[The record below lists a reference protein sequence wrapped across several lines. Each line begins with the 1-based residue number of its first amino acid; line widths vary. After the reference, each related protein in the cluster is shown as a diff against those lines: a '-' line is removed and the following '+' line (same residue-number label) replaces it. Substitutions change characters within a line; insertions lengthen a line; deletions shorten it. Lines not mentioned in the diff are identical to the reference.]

1 MGFFIYSKLG
11 YIILFINIFLIEMDW
26 IKENFAL
33 ISDRPLLLSA
43 LIVLSSIIIAK
54 LADIILSRILSRAV
68 RKTVSDLDD
77 KILELFHKPIFYSL
91 LFIGFSLSVKV
102 AQLPSYIDYA
112 LVGIFKTITIF
123 IWFIVLLK
131 VFSLTFQ
138 WAAKQSSNP
147 LLQHRTLPL
156 FNNLGKIV
164 IVTFGIYFI
173 LLSWDININGFL
185 ASAGV
190 LGIVLG
196 LAAQDTVSNL
206 FAGIFLMA
214 DSPFKEGDYILLD
227 TGERGYVKKM
237 GIRSTRF
244 MTRDDIEITIPN
256 SVIASSKIV
265 NESGGPEDIERIR
278 INILVAYGSDIDE
291 VKDVLK
297 EIELNNSNV
306 LKDPEPRIRFR
317 KFSSSGL
324 KLQLLFWIFKPAIR
338 GRTVDAVNTDIYKTF
353 AKKNIIIPYPT
364 VNLITK
370 DS

>member
-1 MGFFIYSKLG
+1 
-11 YIILFINIFLIEMDW
+11 MDW

-33 ISDRPLLLSA
+33 INDHPLLLSA

-54 LADIILSRILSRAV
+54 LADIILTRILSRAV

-91 LFIGFSLSVKV
+91 LFIGFSFAVKV

-112 LVGIFKTITIF
+112 LVGVFKTITIF
-123 IWFIVLLK
+123 IWFIVLLN
-131 VFSLTFQ
+131 VFSLTVL

-214 DSPFKEGDYILLD
+214 DSPFKEGDYI
-227 TGERGYVKKM
+227 
-237 GIRSTRF
+237 F
-244 MTRDDIEITIPN
+244 
-256 SVIASSKIV
+256 
-265 NESGGPEDIERIR
+265 
-278 INILVAYGSDIDE
+278 
-291 VKDVLK
+291 
-297 EIELNNSNV
+297 
-306 LKDPEPRIRFR
+306 
-317 KFSSSGL
+317 
-324 KLQLLFWIFKPAIR
+324 
-338 GRTVDAVNTDIYKTF
+338 
-353 AKKNIIIPYPT
+353 
-364 VNLITK
+364 
-370 DS
+370 